1 MRPPK
6 SPPEASDSLIAYIIL
21 YTVHCVLDS
30 LFQHLQTGSEE
41 GFLHLRDDF
50 GAFLRPT
57 ESPTSRTSYRLSHE
71 GLRQDGKSGKFWLGF
86 DDLSLMEP
94 HGAKNTGSS
103 SKSPSNTNCTKG
115 LQSVCVCV
123 CVTLGVI
130 GMLLHLFYRR
140 GPGILLLTWSNKAR
154 QQDGLLELATPAYL
168 HFSAFFP
175 HGMRLSP
182 EPHWL
187 QT

>member
-1 MRPPK
+1 MELK
-6 SPPEASDSLIAYIIL
+6 IL
-21 YTVHCVLDS
+21 VRAVN
-30 LFQHLQTGSEE
+30 HLQI
-41 GFLHLRDDF
+41 
-50 GAFLRPT
+50 PT
-57 ESPTSRTSYRLSHE
+57 A
-71 GLRQDGKSGKFWLGF
+71 QK
-86 DDLSLMEP
+86 
-94 HGAKNTGSS
+94 GSS
-103 SKSPSNTNCTKG
+103 
-115 LQSVCVCV
+115 QCVCV

-154 QQDGLLELATPAYL
+154 QQDGILELATPAYL